1 MGLFDRV
8 IYSATC
14 YGCEKKLTE
23 FQTKGTRNPALIA
36 VSLSRVRCFYTVCYC
51 GTYTNYQ
58 RIGST
63 DEFECVN
70 IVTPPKFRVHHGHAQ
85 PAYPDGKGPTS

>member
-14 YGCEKKLTE
+14 YGCKNKLTE
-23 FQTKGTRNPALIA
+23 FQTKDTWKPALIA
-36 VSLSRVRCFYTVCYC
+36 VHVSRVKSFYTVCYC
-51 GTYTNYQ
+51 GTTNNYE

-63 DEFECVN
+63 DEFECVSV
-70 IVTPPKFRVHHGHAQ
+70 ITPPRLRVHHGHAQ
-85 PAYPDGKGPTS
+85 PAYPEGKGPTS